1 MSQRSYSFGAAAFL
15 AGALAGAFA
24 AALGAAFLAGVLAA
38 VFAGDFEAALAGAL
52 VTLASPEIA
61 AAWAAIAD
69 LRFAAWFL

>member
-1 MSQRSYSFGAAAFL
+1 MSFVCT
-15 AGALAGAFA
+15 
-24 AALGAAFLAGVLAA
+24 LGVPEPAEPDI
-38 VFAGDFEAALAGAL
+38 DFEAALAGAL